1 MPSKLKSLE
10 PWQQNLA
17 VLWLGT
23 FIAGMGF
30 SEVSPFISL
39 YVDQLG
45 DFTKGQLSIYS
56 GITFGVTF
64 MVVAIVSPLW
74 GRLADRRGRKLM
86 LLRSSF
92 GMAIIIG
99 ACGFVHNVYALIAL
113 RFLQG
118 LAAGYIPNASALIAT
133 ETPKAKSGTAI
144 GILTTGYVSGNLI
157 GPILGGFLA
166 QTFSIRLTFII
177 TGALLLIVFVL
188 SLTMVHEHYTPD
200 PRLLKKEKRPGLLT
214 QVSNPKAIMVLL
226 ISTAIIQLG
235 NMSIYPIISLYVKEL
250 MHNVGPITVVAGII
264 AALPGISNLMAAPRL
279 GQLGDRIGSGKI
291 LVSGLIFAV
300 IMYIPQ
306 GIVGSIWAL
315 GFLRLMIGVSDGALF
330 PTIQT
335 LLSKLTPVSYTGTV
349 FSWNQ
354 SAQAFGSMA
363 GSLAGGFI
371 SNIFDYNGVFIFT
384 ALCLALDLVM
394 VWTFIPHIWSSRPQ
408 QQE

>member
-177 TGALLLIVFVL
+177 TGALLMIVFVL

-200 PRLLKKEKRPGLLT
+200 PRLLNKQKRPGLLT
-214 QVSNPKAIMVLL
+214 QVGNPKAIMVLL

-306 GIVGSIWAL
+306 G
-315 GFLRLMIGVSDGALF
+315 FLRLMIGVSDGALF

-335 LLSKLTPVSYTGTV
+335 LLSKMTPVSYTGTV

-384 ALCLALDLVM
+384 ALCLALDLAM
-394 VWTFIPHIWSSRPQ
+394 VWIFIPHIWSSRPR

>member
-177 TGALLLIVFVL
+177 TGVLLLIVFVL

-200 PRLLKKEKRPGLLT
+200 PRLLNKEKRPSLLS
-214 QVSNPKAIMVLL
+214 QVNNPKAIMVLL
-226 ISTAIIQLG
+226 VSTAVIQLG
-235 NMSIYPIISLYVKEL
+235 NMSIYPIISLYVKG
-250 MHNVGPITVVAGII
+250 VDAQCW
-264 AALPGISNLMAAPRL
+264 SNYRCCRRHCSFARDFQPHRGTAPRSAWRSHRL
-279 GQLGDRIGSGKI
+279 RQDSGQ
-291 LVSGLIFAV
+291 
-300 IMYIPQ
+300 
-306 GIVGSIWAL
+306 W
-315 GFLRLMIGVSDGALF
+315 
-330 PTIQT
+330 
-335 LLSKLTPVSYTGTV
+335 
-349 FSWNQ
+349 
-354 SAQAFGSMA
+354 
-363 GSLAGGFI
+363 
-371 SNIFDYNGVFIFT
+371 
-384 ALCLALDLVM
+384 LDFRGHYV
-394 VWTFIPHIWSSRPQ
+394 HSSRHCRQHLGPRFLASHDRRFGWRAFSNNSNASV
-408 QQE
+408 

>member
-177 TGALLLIVFVL
+177 TGALLMIVFVL

-200 PRLLKKEKRPGLLT
+200 PRLLNKQKRPGLLT
-214 QVSNPKAIMVLL
+214 QVGNPKAIMVLL

-235 NMSIYPIISLYVKEL
+235 NMSIYPIISLY
-250 MHNVGPITVVAGII
+250 VGPITVVAGII

-335 LLSKLTPVSYTGTV
+335 LLSKMTPVSYTGTV

-384 ALCLALDLVM
+384 ALCLALDLAM
-394 VWTFIPHIWSSRPQ
+394 VWIFIPHIWSSRPR